1 MERQA
6 CYQTKLRQRQRIEYA
21 RSRVL
26 SSLDMPISLQ
36 NIAESSC
43 YSPVHFQA
51 IFSENMGETFSE
63 YVLRNRL
70 FLAERRLIETHEKL
84 NDLAL
89 LAGFSSQA
97 NFTRAFKQWFD
108 LSPARY
114 RSQYFGDRRPP
125 SVKSK
130 SKRRTGSAPKVEYYP
145 ACSLLGCSAKG
156 YMSAEYDHTLWAAV
170 GQLCDVVAGSKG
182 AVSLSAKPIY
192 LALDVMDLTRLED
205 GTKMVALP
213 IDKTLV
219 PPELNSY
226 IYDFSG
232 GLYATFSHQGLLP
245 EQTLNM
251 GMFDWLSISD
261 YRFDWTRPVCM
272 GSDGLS
278 LDNVTRNRDKRS
290 LGLRECVF
298 SDGLGM
304 SVSEIEK
311 VQIDISL
318 PILVNSQARS

>member
-1 MERQA
+1 M
-6 CYQTKLRQRQRIEYA
+6 
-21 RSRVL
+21 S
-26 SSLDMPISLQ
+26 ISLQ

-84 NDLAL
+84 NDLAA

-114 RSQYFGDRRPP
+114 RRQYFGDKRPP

-130 SKRRTGSAPKVEYYP
+130 IKRRTSSAPKVEYYP
-145 ACSLLGCSAKG
+145 HCSLLGCSAKG
-156 YMSAEYDHTLWAAV
+156 FMSAQYDHTLWAAM
-170 GQLCDVVAGSKG
+170 GQLCDIVLASKG
-182 AVSLSAKPIY
+182 AIPLSSKPIY
-192 LALDVMDLTRLED
+192 LALDIMDLTRLED
-205 GTKMVALP
+205 GIKMAAVQV
-213 IDKTLV
+213 DKSLV
-219 PPELNSY
+219 SPELTPY

-245 EQTLNM
+245 EQTLNIA
-251 GMFDWLSISD
+251 MFDWLSISD
-261 YRFDWTRPVCM
+261 YSFDWTRPVFM
-272 GSDGLS
+272 GSGELS
-278 LDNVTRNRDKRS
+278 LDSFTRNRAKRS
-290 LGLRECVF
+290 LELRECVF

-304 SVSEIEK
+304 SVSEIEM

-318 PILVNSQARS
+318 PILVKSESRL

>member
-26 SSLDMPISLQ
+26 SSLDISISLQ
-36 NIAESSC
+36 DIAESSC

-84 NDLAL
+84 HDIAS
-89 LAGFSSQA
+89 LAGFSSQT

-108 LSPARY
+108 HSPARY
-114 RSQYFGDRRPP
+114 RGQYFGDRRPP
-125 SVKSK
+125 SVKPK
-130 SKRRTGSAPKVEYYP
+130 MKRRTSSAPQVKYYP
-145 ACSLLGCSAKG
+145 KCSLLGCSAKG
-156 YMSAEYDHTLWAAV
+156 FMSAQYDHTLWTAIC
-170 GQLCDVVAGSKG
+170 QLRDIVLDSKG
-182 AVSLSAKPIY
+182 AVPLTAQPIY
-192 LALDVMDLTRLED
+192 LAHDVMDLTRLED
-205 GTKMVALP
+205 GTKMAAVP
-213 IDKTLV
+213 IDKKFVT
-219 PPELNSY
+219 PELAPY
-226 IYDFSG
+226 IYYFSG

-245 EQTLNM
+245 EQTLNI
-251 GMFDWLSISD
+251 GMFDWLLMSD
-261 YRFDWTRPVCM
+261 YSFDWTRPVFM
-272 GSDGLS
+272 GSSELS
-278 LDNVTRNRDKRS
+278 LDNFTHNIASTS
-290 LGLRECVF
+290 LELHECVF

-311 VQIDISL
+311 VQIDVSL
-318 PILVNSQARS
+318 PVLVNS